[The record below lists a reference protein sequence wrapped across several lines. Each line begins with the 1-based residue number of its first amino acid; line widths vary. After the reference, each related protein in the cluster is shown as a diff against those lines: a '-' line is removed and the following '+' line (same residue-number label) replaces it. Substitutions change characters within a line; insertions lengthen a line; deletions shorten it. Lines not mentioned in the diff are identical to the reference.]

1 MIPAMIGVLVA
12 ALVATGM
19 VLTRHE
25 QGHQPAVPLPPE
37 DDGPLRI
44 LDEAFA
50 SGEIDLNEYQAR
62 RAQLRRAH
70 RTGRA
75 HRSR

>member
-1 MIPAMIGVLVA
+1 MIPAMIGVLVTL
-12 ALVATGM
+12 LVVTGI
-19 VLTRHE
+19 VLTRRE
-25 QGHQPAVPLPPE
+25 QGHRPGVPLPPE

-70 RTGRA
+70 RTGGA
-75 HRSR
+75 HHGR